1 MGFDLETAKERL
13 GITDNSKDDLIE
25 SSMEVAL
32 SLVELYCN
40 RRFGIVAGEEEVI
53 VPNATM
59 QSFDCWEYNLAIQVH
74 RIPITTINS
83 VTSENGKSLTTS
95 QHVSDNKAGVLYFK
109 NNNRNTKY
117 VVNYDGGEE
126 ISGAILTVL
135 WPLFDIIYSGASG
148 DSGGGGSIISG
159 SVVKKTSIVGVG
171 SIEYDTG
178 SSGSGGGGSG
188 GSGSTNGVLNSFA
201 ALLDLYRIN
210 EA

>member
-13 GITDNSKDDLIE
+13 GITDDSKDDLIN

-59 QSFDCWEYNLAIQVH
+59 QSLQVH
-74 RIPITTINS
+74 RIPINNINS
-83 VTSENGKSLTTS
+83 VTSENGKALTGS
-95 QHVSDNKAGVLYFK
+95 QHVSDNKAGVLYLK
-109 NNNRNTKY
+109 NNNYSTNY

-126 ISGAILTVL
+126 IAGAILTVL

-178 SSGSGGGGSG
+178 SGGSGGGSG
-188 GSGSTNGVLNSFA
+188 GSNSTNGVLSSFA

>member
-25 SSMEVAL
+25 NSMEVAL

-59 QSFDCWEYNLAIQVH
+59 QSLQVH

-83 VTSENGKSLTTS
+83 VTSENGKSLTGS
-95 QHVSDNKAGVLYFK
+95 QHVSDNKAGVLYLK
-109 NNNRNTKY
+109 NNKCNTKY

>member
-59 QSFDCWEYNLAIQVH
+59 QSLQVH

-83 VTSENGKSLTTS
+83 VTSENGKSLTGS
-95 QHVSDNKAGVLYFK
+95 QHVSDNKAGVLYLK
-109 NNNRNTKY
+109 NNNCNTKY

-178 SSGSGGGGSG
+178 SSGGGGGGSG

>member
-25 SSMEVAL
+25 NSMEVAL

-59 QSFDCWEYNLAIQVH
+59 QSLQVH

-83 VTSENGKSLTTS
+83 VTSENGKSLTGS
-95 QHVSDNKAGVLYFK
+95 QHVSDNKAGVLYLK
-109 NNNRNTKY
+109 NNNCNTKY